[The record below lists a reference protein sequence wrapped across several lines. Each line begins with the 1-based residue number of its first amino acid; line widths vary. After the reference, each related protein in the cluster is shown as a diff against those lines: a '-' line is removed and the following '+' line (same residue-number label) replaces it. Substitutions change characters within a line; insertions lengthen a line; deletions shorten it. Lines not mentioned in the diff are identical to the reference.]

1 LSVVPRN
8 TFLGDLTVQWAQL
21 LPFVLIVLVFW
32 FLVVRPARR
41 QQQKLAATQSTVAVG
56 SEVMLGSGIYGI
68 VSSIGDE
75 TLQLEVA
82 PGTSMKVARQAVVR
96 VLDDE
101 ERAAHH
107 DDAQHTSTE
116 EPPTDPQD

>member
-1 LSVVPRN
+1 MN
-8 TFLGDLTVQWAQL
+8 DWASL

-41 QQQKLAATQSTVAVG
+41 QQHKLAATQSAVQIG
-56 SEVMLGSGIYGI
+56 SEVMLGSGIYGT
-68 VSSIGDE
+68 VTSVGEE

-82 PGTSMKVARQAVVR
+82 PGTSVKVARQAVVR

-101 ERAAHH
+101 ARATPAETTQA
-107 DDAQHTSTE
+107 DDTS
-116 EPPTDPQD
+116 TDPQD